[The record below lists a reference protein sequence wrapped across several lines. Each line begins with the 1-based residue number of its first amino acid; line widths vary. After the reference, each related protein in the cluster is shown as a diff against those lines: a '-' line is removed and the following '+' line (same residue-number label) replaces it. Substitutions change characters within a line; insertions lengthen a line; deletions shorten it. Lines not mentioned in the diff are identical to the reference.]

1 MFAPQDALPLPALPN
16 LDQYKKLAKEL
27 ARAANSADPSAL
39 RAWIT
44 HWIDSLAKLSNLILT
59 PQLPVRLEHW
69 IDQLDRFTLAEKSV
83 SKLTLTKS
91 KFVLARSHGFES
103 WTKFAGH
110 VESLS
115 RANTPTSNFEQAADA
130 IITGDLDTLPALR
143 RKNPKLIHTRSTR
156 QHRATLLH
164 YIAANGVEGYRQKT
178 PPNSVEIAKLLLAAG
193 ADVNAI
199 ADIYGGGATTLALVA
214 TSIHPEQAGL
224 QESLLDHLLEH
235 GAPLDASVINS
246 CLANG
251 RIRAAEFLAARG
263 APLDLESAAGLGRID
278 EVKKYFDQ
286 KGTLS
291 ANASKA
297 KLDRGFLWAAEYGR
311 NEVLEFL
318 LRHGADL
325 DAQAN
330 TGQTALHWA
339 VIGAKVETIN
349 LLLAHGANLE
359 TKNAYGGT
367 ALGQAIWSAAHSNKQ
382 KEEEDYVAV
391 IKTLIKAGAHIDDDS
406 RKWLSARPR
415 LAQLFI

>member
-1 MFAPQDALPLPALPN
+1 MFAPQDALPLPGLPN

-69 IDQLDRFTLAEKSV
+69 IDQLDRFARAEESGT
-83 SKLTLTKS
+83 KLTLTKS
-91 KFVLARSHGFES
+91 QFILARAHGFES
-103 WTKFAGH
+103 WTKFARH
-110 VESLS
+110 IESVS
-115 RANTPTSNFEQAADA
+115 RVNTSTSNFEQAVDA
-130 IITGDLDTLPALR
+130 IITGDLKKLAALLH
-143 RKNPKLIHTRSTR
+143 KNSKLIHARSTR

-164 YIAANGVEGYRQKT
+164 YIGANGVEGYRQKT
-178 PPNSVEIAKLLLAAG
+178 PPNSVEIAKLLLDAG

-286 KGTLS
+286 KGTLA
-291 ANASKA
+291 ANASRA
-297 KLDRGFLWAAEYGR
+297 KSRSRISLGRGIRPQRSSRISSTLRRRRRRPSQHRTDRAPLGCHRSATRHYQSAPRPCSESRSQKFLR
-311 NEVLEFL
+311 
-318 LRHGADL
+318 RH
-325 DAQAN
+325 
-330 TGQTALHWA
+330 
-339 VIGAKVETIN
+339 
-349 LLLAHGANLE
+349 
-359 TKNAYGGT
+359 
-367 ALGQAIWSAAHSNKQ
+367 
-382 KEEEDYVAV
+382 
-391 IKTLIKAGAHIDDDS
+391 
-406 RKWLSARPR
+406 RARPSHLVSR
-415 LAQLFI
+415 SRE

>member
-1 MFAPQDALPLPALPN
+1 M
-16 LDQYKKLAKEL
+16 
-27 ARAANSADPSAL
+27 
-39 RAWIT
+39 
-44 HWIDSLAKLSNLILT
+44 
-59 PQLPVRLEHW
+59 
-69 IDQLDRFTLAEKSV
+69 
-83 SKLTLTKS
+83 
-91 KFVLARSHGFES
+91 
-103 WTKFAGH
+103 
-110 VESLS
+110 
-115 RANTPTSNFEQAADA
+115 
-130 IITGDLDTLPALR
+130 
-143 RKNPKLIHTRSTR
+143 
-156 QHRATLLH
+156 
-164 YIAANGVEGYRQKT
+164 
-178 PPNSVEIAKLLLAAG
+178 
-193 ADVNAI
+193 
-199 ADIYGGGATTLALVA
+199 
-214 TSIHPEQAGL
+214 
-224 QESLLDHLLEH
+224 
-235 GAPLDASVINS
+235 
-246 CLANG
+246 
-251 RIRAAEFLAARG
+251 
-263 APLDLESAAGLGRID
+263 
-278 EVKKYFDQ
+278 KKYFDQ

-325 DAQAN
+325 DAEAN

-339 VIGAKVETIN
+339 VIGAQVETIN